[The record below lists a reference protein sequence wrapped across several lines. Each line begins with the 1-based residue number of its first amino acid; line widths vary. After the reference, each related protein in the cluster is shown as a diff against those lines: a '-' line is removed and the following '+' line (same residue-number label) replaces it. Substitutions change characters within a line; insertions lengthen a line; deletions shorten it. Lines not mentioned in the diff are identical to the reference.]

1 MNYSVLSRYRSELM
15 GFAMLWVLVF
25 HTWELQINN
34 PILNI
39 FRSSG
44 SAGVDIFILL
54 SGVGLVASLCRREQS
69 YESFMARRAGR
80 ILPAYFITMVPYTL
94 FLIRQGQATVST
106 LLWNATLL
114 STWVNPPGAINWY
127 IPAIMLYYA
136 LTPWCLRRLRR
147 SRNREWLALAAVAA
161 SILAVQIFLR
171 DGFWSY
177 SGVLYHL
184 PIFFLG
190 LLVGLYVYEEKK
202 LTLPALLFW
211 AAAMAAGMA
220 YAWAGWAAVPPRF
233 DTTFWPQPYGFL
245 LWTVPLCLLLCL
257 CFERLPLSG
266 VRAVLRWIGER
277 SLEIYLLNATLFLA
291 VYPYLLPLFTFRWGG
306 VVYYL
311 LASLLNIALG
321 GALHWALERAGKA
334 WTARRRSMDT
344 AAP

>member
-1 MNYSVLSRYRSELM
+1 MNYSVLSRCRSELM

-25 HTWELQINN
+25 HTWELKINS
-34 PILNI
+34 PALNLL
-39 FRSSG
+39 RGAG

-80 ILPAYFITMVPYTL
+80 ILPAYFLTMVPYTL
-94 FLIRQGQATVST
+94 FLISQGQATVST

-114 STWVNPPGAINWY
+114 STWVDPPGAINWY

-136 LTPWCLRRLRR
+136 LTPWCLRRLRQ
-147 SRNREWLALAAVAA
+147 SRHREWLTLAAVAV
-161 SILAVQIFLR
+161 SVLAVQVLLR

-177 SGVLYHL
+177 GGVLYHL

-190 LLVGLYVYEEKK
+190 LLIGLYVYEEKK
-202 LTLPALLFW
+202 LTLPAILFW

-220 YAWAGWAAVPPRF
+220 YAWATVAPEI

-257 CFERLPLSG
+257 CFQYLPLGG
-266 VRAVLRWIGER
+266 VRAALRWIGER

-291 VYPYLLPLFTFRWGG
+291 VYPYLLPLFTFRFGG

-334 WTARRRSMDT
+334 WAARRK
-344 AAP
+344 AAE